1 MALFDTIGNF
11 VQTGKKI
18 NELTSGDSLV
28 KDSSQDAISKM
39 ANDLNVKLDSST
51 KDYLM
56 QHYLN
61 EQSNKNA
68 WNRQLDA
75 SNTQYQRAVAD
86 LRKAGINPFLAIQ
99 SLSGSTPSSSGQ
111 SVQGG
116 LITSKQ
122 NQQSQNAS
130 NIARGIITVLGI
142 IAGAVISAML

>member
-11 VQTGKKI
+11 VQTGRKI

-39 ANDLNVKLDSST
+39 ADVLNVKLDSST

-56 QHYLN
+56 QYYLN

-142 IAGAVISAML
+142 IAGAVIGAML

>member
-56 QHYLN
+56 QYYLN

-99 SLSGSTPSSSGQ
+99 SLSGFTPSSSGQ

-142 IAGAVISAML
+142 IAGAVIRAML

>member
-142 IAGAVISAML
+142 IAGAVIGAML